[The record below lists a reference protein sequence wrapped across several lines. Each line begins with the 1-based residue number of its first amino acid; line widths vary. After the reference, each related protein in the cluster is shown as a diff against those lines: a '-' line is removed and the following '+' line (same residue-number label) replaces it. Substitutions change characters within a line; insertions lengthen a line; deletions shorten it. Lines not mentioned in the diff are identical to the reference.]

1 MYDRVLSPQEIARN
15 YNAMQ
20 IRTKSTDYVD
30 LFTPTCSGDKGKVE
44 VLVVGSGANG
54 GADVGGGGAGA
65 QVVHNSSFTVSSGVG
80 IAVTVGNIRLGDQGG
95 GNNAHGANGR
105 DSAFSTISAMGGNG
119 GRGRS
124 AGGTNNNGYHGGGGS
139 HDFAGNTSP
148 SGGGNAGGDSAGRGT
163 GSNGNGGGGGAGG
176 VGQDGVSTVKA
187 GDGAPGV
194 VHDISGE
201 LAAYGAGGGGSYY
214 DSNGYRGYGGS
225 GVGVLLEIARNISE
239 NSPYVGIDIIFFDV
253 EDQGTSDEQNPN
265 PLSWCLGSQYWSTN
279 LHEENYQARYG
290 ILLDMVGGPNAVFV
304 PDYHSKYYASDVVNK
319 VWTQG
324 IEGGYLD
331 YFEMNVGEDYSI
343 LDDHI
348 VINEITKMLGRHIPT
363 IDIIEYDLSLIH
375 ISEPTRPE
383 RVEVCGGWL

>member
-1 MYDRVLSPQEIARN
+1 MVRLGITRN
-15 YNAMQ
+15 KKFFIPLFLLTLCVFLMHSCGSDSKK
-20 IRTKSTDYVD
+20 KSTKDPSPKEKTSKSTENIVSVSVPQFNSDSAYYFIKKQVD
-30 LFTPTCSGDKGKVE
+30 FGPRAPNSKAHQNCYLYLKNKLSNY
-44 VLVVGSGANG
+44 GANVIVQEDTVRRFDG
-54 GADVGGGGAGA
+54 EILNMKNIIGSFNVERKDRILLCAHWDTRYVAD
-65 QVVHNSSFTVSSGVG
+65 QDIERKNDP
-80 IAVTVGNIRLGDQGG
+80 ID
-95 GNNAHGANGR
+95 GAN
-105 DSAFSTISAMGGNG
+105 D
-119 GRGRS
+119 
-124 AGGTNNNGYHGGGGS
+124 
-139 HDFAGNTSP
+139 
-148 SGGGNAGGDSAGRGT
+148 
-163 GSNGNGGGGGAGG
+163 
-176 VGQDGVSTVKA
+176 
-187 GDGAPGV
+187 
-194 VHDISGE
+194 
-201 LAAYGAGGGGSYY
+201 
-214 DSNGYRGYGGS
+214 GGS

-363 IDIIEYDLSLIH
+363 IDIIEYDNSNGHTFNQHWHTHKDNMDNIDKETLQAVGQTVLNVIYN
-375 ISEPTRPE
+375 E
-383 RVEVCGGWL
+383 